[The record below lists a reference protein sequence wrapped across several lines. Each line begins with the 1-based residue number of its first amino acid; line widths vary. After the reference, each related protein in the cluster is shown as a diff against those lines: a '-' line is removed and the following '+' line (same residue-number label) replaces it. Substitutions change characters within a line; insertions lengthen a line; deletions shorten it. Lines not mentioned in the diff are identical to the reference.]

1 MKHSSLL
8 CVAFILLGMSACAR
22 YERVSLTSSIDHVQ
36 PMTGL
41 VLSPR
46 HEALTTYQDAIALED
61 FGWGPNRV
69 VVGKEGD
76 AILYNWAPL
85 DSMLDA
91 IAARKHQAVLRW
103 RYEYPGNHDT
113 PIEGATGVPQYIKD
127 LPDYHEPF
135 YRNPNFDGGDTY
147 YADWTNKELQWF
159 TMQFYTDFAA
169 RYGNDPRLAF
179 LEVGFGHWG
188 EYHIYATPLQ
198 MGVNFPS
205 KEYQTQFLHH
215 MAKVMPMPWA
225 ISIDAADAQYTPI
238 VADAQLMA
246 LPFGLFDDSFMHEGH
261 ELSSGV
267 GDNETNWNAIGGEHW
282 KTSVYG
288 GEVSYYTH
296 KDQYEF
302 LNPAGLYGVTWE
314 EAIAKYHITFMMAN
328 DAPGEYGTVER
339 FNEAGIAAGYSFRV
353 LDCQTNGRKT
363 KVIIT
368 NEGVAPIYYDAYMAI
383 GDIQS
388 QQSLKGLLPK
398 DTIEVTISAGL
409 EDGNELTIACQ
420 RLVPGQE
427 IQFNA
432 DIQ

>member
-1 MKHSSLL
+1 MKTKFYFF
-8 CVAFILLGMSACAR
+8 VAFILIGMSACAR
-22 YERVSLTSSIDHVQ
+22 YEHVSLTSAIDQVQ

-41 VLSPR
+41 VLNPN
-46 HEALTTYQDAIALED
+46 HWALATYQDAIALED
-61 FGWGPNRV
+61 FGWGPDRV

-76 AILYNWAPL
+76 SIIYNWAPL
-85 DSMLDA
+85 DSMLNA
-91 IAARKHQAVLRW
+91 IAARKHQAILRF
-103 RYEYPGNHDT
+103 RYEYPGNRVT
-113 PIEGATGVPQYIKD
+113 AVEGATGVPQYIKD
-127 LPDYHEPF
+127 RADYHETF

-147 YADWTNKELQWF
+147 YADWTNEELQWF

-205 KEYQTQFLHH
+205 KEYQTRFLKH
-215 MAKVMPMPWA
+215 MAEVMPLPWA

-238 VADAQLMA
+238 VASEELMS

-261 ELSSGV
+261 ELCSGV

-282 KTSVYG
+282 KSSVYG

-302 LNPAGLYGVTWE
+302 LNPEGLYGVTWE
-314 EAIAKYHITFMMAN
+314 QAIAKYHISFMMAN

-339 FNEAGIAAGYSFRV
+339 FREAGIAAGYSFRV
-353 LDCQTNGRKT
+353 LSCITTGRIT
-363 KVIIT
+363 KVMVT
-368 NEGVAPIYYDAYMAI
+368 NEGVAPIYYDAFFAI
-383 GDIQS
+383 DGIRS
-388 QQSLKGLLPK
+388 KESLKGLLPGVSMIVIVPTGMK
-398 DTIEVTISAGL
+398 DDSQ
-409 EDGNELTIACQ
+409 LTIACDH
-420 RLVPGQE
+420 LVPGQQ

-432 DIQ
+432 DIE

>member
-1 MKHSSLL
+1 MKTK
-8 CVAFILLGMSACAR
+8 CFIFAVFILLGMSACSR
-22 YERVSLTSSIDHVQ
+22 YERVSLHTSIDRVQ

-46 HEALTTYQDAIALED
+46 HSALAEYQDAIALED

-76 AILYNWAPL
+76 AILYDWAPL
-85 DSMLDA
+85 DSMLNA
-91 IAARKHQAVLRW
+91 VAARKHQAILRW

-113 PIEGATGVPQYIKD
+113 EVEGATGVPQYIKD

-135 YRNPNFDGGDTY
+135 FRNPNFDGGDTY

-188 EYHIYATPLQ
+188 EYHIYATPLE

-205 KEYQTQFLHH
+205 KEYQKQFLNH

-225 ISIDAADAQYTPI
+225 ISIDAADELYTPI
-238 VADAQLMA
+238 VADKQLMA
-246 LPFGLFDDSFMHEGH
+246 LNFGLFDDSFMHEGH

-267 GDNETNWNAIGGEHW
+267 GDNETNWNAIGGDHW

-302 LNPAGLYGVTWE
+302 LNPEGLYGVTWE

-328 DAPGEYGTVER
+328 DAPGEYGTVAR
-339 FNEAGIAAGYSFRV
+339 FREAGIAAGYSFRIE
-353 LDCQTNGRKT
+353 DCLSNGRKT
-363 KVIIT
+363 KVTVT
-368 NEGVAPIYYDAYMAI
+368 NEGVAPIYYNAYPAI
-383 GDIQS
+383 GEVRAK
-388 QQSLKGLLPK
+388 QSLKGLLPGQSM
-398 DTIEVTISAGL
+398 TAVIPTGWNEEEGL
-409 EDGNELTIACQ
+409 SIYCEH
-420 RLVPGQE
+420 LVPGQQ
-427 IQFNA
+427 IQYNA
-432 DIQ
+432 DIN

>member
-1 MKHSSLL
+1 MKVQSFVL
-8 CVAFILLGMSACAR
+8 VALFLLGMSACAR
-22 YERVSLTSSIDHVQ
+22 YEQVSLTSSITQVQ

-41 VLSPR
+41 VLGPR
-46 HEALTTYQDAIALED
+46 HEALVEYQDAIALED

-69 VVGKEGD
+69 VVGKDGD
-76 AILYNWAPL
+76 SIIYDWTPL

-91 IAARKHQAVLRW
+91 IAARKHQAILRW

-113 PIEGATGVPQYIKD
+113 QIEGATGVPQYIKD
-127 LPDYHEPF
+127 LPDYNEPF

-147 YADWTNKELQWF
+147 YADWTNEELKWF

-169 RYGNDPRLAF
+169 RYGKDPRLAF

-205 KEYQTQFLHH
+205 KEYQAEFLRH
-215 MAKVMPMPWA
+215 MAKVMPLPWA
-225 ISIDAADAQYTPI
+225 ISIDAADALYTPI
-238 VADAQLMA
+238 VADSELMA

-261 ELSSGV
+261 ELTSGV
-267 GDNETNWNAIGGEHW
+267 GDNETNWNAIGGDHW

-302 LNPAGLYGVTWE
+302 LNPEGLYGVTWE

-339 FNEAGIAAGYSFRV
+339 FREAGIAAGYSFRV
-353 LDCQTNGRKT
+353 TDCQSNGRRT
-363 KVIIT
+363 KLMVT
-368 NEGVAPIYYDAYMAI
+368 NEGVAPIYYDAFFAI
-383 GDIQS
+383 DDVRAKE
-388 QQSLKGLLPK
+388 SLKGLLPGASMVVFLPK
-398 DTIEVTISAGL
+398 AMK
-409 EDGNELTIACQ
+409 EDSQLTIVCDH
-420 RLVPGQE
+420 LVPGQE
-427 IQFNA
+427 IQFDA
-432 DIQ
+432 DIE